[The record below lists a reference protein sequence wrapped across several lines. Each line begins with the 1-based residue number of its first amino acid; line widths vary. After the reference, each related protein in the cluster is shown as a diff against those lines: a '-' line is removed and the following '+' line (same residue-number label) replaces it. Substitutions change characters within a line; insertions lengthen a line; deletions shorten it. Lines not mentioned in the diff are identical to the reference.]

1 MNEVVSNLEDIEL
14 VGILGELLDDSDP
27 DVDMTEKV
35 RKGIYTVYSTL
46 CERCN

>member
-1 MNEVVSNLEDIEL
+1 MNKVVSNLEDIEL